1 MSLDLYIKSCRP
13 VRHRGTGVFVRDN
26 GQTRELK
33 TLAEVREHFPDADLT
48 DVHVT
53 DYEDDELF
61 HANLTHN
68 LTEMASHIPIA
79 GTDGAV
85 TLPRD
90 FEVRDQA
97 RADGSSLP
105 VCRAQADSTEGQKD
119 KPDFEPKPL
128 SAYNLLWHPETNP
141 LLKHETLHRKDDDG
155 EEWDVEVTR
164 IDAELVRQVM
174 AVQHYTANHR
184 EELERYNPDN
194 GWGTYDQL
202 LRAEQDLLIA
212 LLDIPVSDY
221 GDYFIYC
228 WT

>member
-1 MSLDLYIKSCRP
+1 MSLDLYIKSRRP

-33 TLAEVREHFPDADLT
+33 TLTEVREHFPDADLT

-90 FEVRDQA
+90 FER
-97 RADGSSLP
+97 G
-105 VCRAQADSTEGQKD
+105 

-128 SAYNLLWHPETNP
+128 TAYNLLWHPETNP
-141 LLKHETLHRKDDDG
+141 LLKNETLHRKDDDG

-184 EELERYNPDN
+184 EELEQYNPQRL
-194 GWGTYDQL
+194 GH
-202 LRAEQDLLIA
+202 LRPAAAGHAEPARLPARHPRQRLRRLFHL
-212 LLDIPVSDY
+212 LLDVSEPTHRKK
-221 GDYFIYC
+221 C
-228 WT
+228 